1 MSRNNSRGKEKKIK
15 IFFLKSE
22 ATLWVLL
29 DSITRANIKIMGI
42 PEVKKEKRIGRLFK
56 EIIAGNVPNL
66 GK

>member
-1 MSRNNSRGKEKKIK
+1 M
-15 IFFLKSE
+15 
-22 ATLWVLL
+22 